1 MGYGELEPARA
12 GGSGAKGVAPEGA
25 REVADVPRAKADDA
39 ILRGESVNIEE
50 RLRDLIRRSGEL
62 SDAEALQEMMEK
74 LYEAEKKVI
83 DNLKPS
89 DKEIELRRRR
99 LEEIEELMRELEIRE
114 IDFEKA
120 LVLFQNMLDPE
131 TIAMF
136 EAQLTKAAPIV
147 A

>member
-1 MGYGELEPARA
+1 MGYGELEPART
-12 GGSGAKGVAPEGA
+12 GGSGAKGVAPEET

-39 ILRGESVNIEE
+39 ILRGEAVSVEE
-50 RLRDLIRRSGEL
+50 RIRDLIRSGRVT
-62 SDAEALQEMMEK
+62 DAEALQAMMEK
-74 LYEAEKKVI
+74 LYEAEKKAI

-131 TIAMF
+131 TIAVF
-136 EAQLTKAAPIV
+136 ESQLTKAAPIM

>member
-1 MGYGELEPARA
+1 MGYGELEPART
-12 GGSGAKGVAPEGA
+12 GGSGAKGVAPEET

-62 SDAEALQEMMEK
+62 SDAEVLQEMMEK

>member
-12 GGSGAKGVAPEGA
+12 GGIGSKADIPADVRK
-25 REVADVPRAKADDA
+25 VADAPQAKTDDT
-39 ILRGESVNIEE
+39 ILRGEAVSVEE
-50 RLRDLIRRSGEL
+50 RIRDLIRSGRVT
-62 SDAEALQEMMEK
+62 DAEALQAMMEK
-74 LYEAEKKVI
+74 LYEAEKKAI

-99 LEEIEELMRELEIRE
+99 LEEIKELMRELEIRKD
-114 IDFEKA
+114 DFEEA
-120 LVLFQNMLDPE
+120 LVRFRNMLDPE
-131 TIAMF
+131 TVAAF